1 MSVEINKIKESVQF
15 FAKTLAAAVE
25 EKIGDRSQV
34 EEKVRN
40 FARHVEKT
48 VAENIST
55 VTENLSQARRNVGV
69 SVRVKTLSNFKGEL
83 PKYET
88 TGASGVDVRA
98 AIKKPIEIQPGE
110 RVMIPTGLQV
120 AIPEGYEIQARP
132 RSGHAVKQ
140 GLTLL
145 NTPGT
150 IDADYRG
157 EIKIIAINLGQEPI
171 TIKDQERIAQL
182 VVCPVIQAHFEIVE
196 ELDETVRG
204 EGGFGSTGAQ

>member
-25 EKIGDRSQV
+25 EKLGDRSAV

-40 FARHVEKT
+40 FARQVEKT
-48 VAENIST
+48 VVDNISN
-55 VTENLSQARRNVGV
+55 VTENMGQQRKAGPVNI
-69 SVRVKTLSNFKGEL
+69 RVKTLSHFKGDM

-88 TGASGVDVRA
+88 SGASGVDVRA

-140 GLTLL
+140 GMTLL

-182 VVCPVIQAHFEIVE
+182 VVCPVIQATFDLVE
-196 ELDETVRG
+196 DLDETVRG
-204 EGGFGSTGAQ
+204 EGGFGSTGV